1 MSDGDNEEE
10 HRRFGSA
17 EKLGQFD
24 YALSEFVGRSYG
36 VSKLPYGVLVD
47 GAGLISSLGIVNS
60 REHLESLFEAERM
73 DVASIQ
79 DYLQQAADTDS
90 TGVKQYDSTRS

>member
-1 MSDGDNEEE
+1 
-10 HRRFGSA
+10 
-17 EKLGQFD
+17 
-24 YALSEFVGRSYG
+24 
-36 VSKLPYGVLVD
+36 VD
-47 GAGLISSLGIVNS
+47 STGLISSLGIVNS

-79 DYLQQAADTDS
+79 DYLQQAVDTDS